1 MRLIT
6 AAFFAASLV
15 AAAMPAAAKE
25 RVSDAAY
32 LKAAR
37 CQGLAHAAV
46 LGASDTTGIDAFV
59 SAQGEGR
66 DARLRNQARTIRAD
80 AQAEAK
86 SEAKRA
92 RLSAEL
98 SNRCAAYTGTTQ
110 VAAQ

>member
-6 AAFFAASLV
+6 AAFFAASLA
-15 AAAMPAAAKE
+15 AAAMPAAAKD
-25 RVSDAAY
+25 RLSDANY

-46 LGASDTTGIDAFV
+46 LGASDTSGIDAFV
-59 SAQGEGR
+59 NAQSEGR

-80 AQAEAK
+80 AQNEAK
-86 SEAKRA
+86 AEAKRA

-98 SNRCAAYTGTTQ
+98 SGRCAAYTGTTQ